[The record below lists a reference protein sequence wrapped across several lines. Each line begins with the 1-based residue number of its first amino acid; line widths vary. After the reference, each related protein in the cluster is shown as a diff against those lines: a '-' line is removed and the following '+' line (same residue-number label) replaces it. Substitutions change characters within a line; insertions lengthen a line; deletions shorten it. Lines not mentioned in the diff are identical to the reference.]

1 MRFLKS
7 QFHLIMLIFQNA
19 SKENQLESIVPQ
31 SHLMCSK
38 LPIFFFFVFLV
49 LCLPRQIHTS
59 NGTIHR
65 IIQLSSSICC
75 YPLSSSGPITS
86 FSVFLLSFSL
96 SFFPRLSFLE
106 GSALLLSSPT
116 SFSVFFGLFL

>member
-1 MRFLKS
+1 MIS
-7 QFHLIMLIFQNA
+7 A
-19 SKENQLESIVPQ
+19 SKENQFESIVPQ
-31 SHLMCSK
+31 SHLMCSE

-49 LCLPRQIHTS
+49 LCLPRQVHTS

-75 YPLSSSGPITS
+75 YPLSSSGPIT
-86 FSVFLLSFSL
+86 VFLLSFSL

-106 GSALLLSSPT
+106 GSALSLSSPT